1 MNSKPYRQ
9 KKKVVKMSSTDIEE
23 YEYRFTLNGG
33 SIYPHTQNS
42 SSGDEYNHGINLY
55 GSYELNKNYDNGN
68 LSGEIRVYN
77 YTDYLDGNNYIETKT
92 TSTKVNLLEYSFTS
106 SYFYMDSYIVNTG
119 EYFISY
125 PTHNIN
131 DVLYALNHPFKYHE
145 YTSYYENSI
154 FSDETYYDYL
164 MNLQQIQSSYNEITS
179 EVKVLYSYNPRTA
192 RLSFNTENINISI
205 YDIFLCLQNYPFIIK
220 SSYVHL
226 ANTIWP
232 NVEYSFS
239 LPNFDNANNVN
250 TYVLA
255 EDGPGYYSVNASIA
269 YNLNSN
275 DKYFISKFTLDQE
288 NQQIWPYFQYYNN
301 ITIENNYL
309 IDYQIPNNLFLQ
321 SNYNPDGIITSSTN
335 DLFRKL
341 IVLPECNNINKIIK
355 SEISITPVN
364 RLTSGKEIKIALPS
378 FNSNNPD
385 NNINLHTNDNIFNLT
400 RLDNNVNLSI
410 KSINYEESIQ
420 FNSNKVTNLFNL
432 LFPATYTIGPYD
444 AYFNVYIM
452 EINYDSPSY
461 QTHTL
466 TRNVQAGETY
476 TFEIESPVF
485 ISNRGI
491 VYHLQ
496 VPSQCNFTIKPYFI
510 DPISYPEVILPSNVS
525 SVTINPVIMD
535 GYSFTISSSNI
546 PSYLAIDS
554 AGIITGQ
561 NITQSGAC
569 VINVNAVEND
579 KTYQTNVYIKFV
591 NNDNIVK
598 YNTSYDN
605 IYNNDISITCNKTL
619 SDGIFTGNL
628 PEGLFINSDTGEIY
642 GNLNKGIYNISV
654 NYIYQSENNTYNYSM
669 NINLL
674 IIIPSPKFNVFLQDN
689 IFLYSV

>member
-9 KKKVVKMSSTDIEE
+9 KKKKVVKMSSTDTEE
-23 YEYRFTLNGG
+23 YEYRFTSIGG
-33 SIYPHTQNS
+33 TIYPRTENPS
-42 SSGDEYNHGINLY
+42 SVDEYNSGINFY
-55 GSYELNKNYDNGN
+55 SSYELNKNYDNGN
-68 LSGEIRVYN
+68 LSGEISIITNFLY
-77 YTDYLDGNNYIETKT
+77 GNNFIETKT
-92 TSTKVNLLEYSFTS
+92 TSTKVNLLEYSFTN
-106 SYFYMDSYIVNTG
+106 SYFYINLYNVDGG

-131 DVLYALNHPFKYHE
+131 DVLYALNHPFKYHK
-145 YTSYYENSI
+145 YYNIYENSI
-154 FSDETYYDYL
+154 LSDETYYDYL

-192 RLSFNTENINISI
+192 CLTLNTKNTQNLNN
-205 YDIFLCLQNYPFIIK
+205 DNFLCLQNYPFIIT

-250 TYVLA
+250 TYVLS
-255 EDGPGYYSVNASIA
+255 EFDDGFSSVNASIA

-275 DKYFISKFTLDQE
+275 DKYFINEFVVDPENTELSTLM
-288 NQQIWPYFQYYNN
+288 YHYN
-301 ITIENNYL
+301 ITIENNNL

-364 RLTSGKEIKIALPS
+364 RFNSGEEIKIALPS
-378 FNSNNPD
+378 FNSD
-385 NNINLHTNDNIFNLT
+385 INDLYTDDHIFNLT
-400 RLDNNVNLSI
+400 RLNNLSVPI

-432 LFPATYTIGPYD
+432 LFPVTYTINNV
-444 AYFNVYIM
+444 YFFVYIM

-476 TFEIESPVF
+476 TFEIETPVF

-510 DPISYPEVILPSNVS
+510 DPIFYPEVILPSNVS

-546 PSYLAIDS
+546 PSYLAINS
-554 AGIITGQ
+554 TGIITGQ

-579 KTYQTNVYIKFV
+579 KTYQTNVYIKFI

-619 SDGIFTGNL
+619 SGGIFTGNL

-642 GNLNKGIYNISV
+642 GNLNKGTYNISV
-654 NYIYQSENNTYNYSM
+654 NYTYQSENNTYNYSM
-669 NINLL
+669 NINLV